1 MPLKKGK
8 SQKAISDNIKT
19 EMKSGKPHKQA
30 VAIAMRTA
38 KMAAGGEVKRTR
50 KKIKGGGAATKGLF
64 FYEID

>member
-1 MPLKKGK
+1 
-8 SQKAISDNIKT
+8 
-19 EMKSGKPHKQA
+19 MK
-30 VAIAMRTA
+30 TA

>member
-1 MPLKKGK
+1 
-8 SQKAISDNIKT
+8 
-19 EMKSGKPHKQA
+19 MKSGKPHKQA

-38 KMAAGGEVKRTR
+38 KMAGGGEVKRTR

>member
-30 VAIAMRTA
+30 VAVAMKTA
-38 KMAAGGEVKRTR
+38 KMKNGGEVKRVK
-50 KKIKGGGAATKGLF
+50 KKIRGGGAATKGLG

>member
-38 KMAAGGEVKRTR
+38 KMAAGGEVERTR
-50 KKIKGGGAATKGLF
+50 KKIKGGGTATKGLF

>member
-38 KMAAGGEVKRTR
+38 KMSAGGEVKRTR